1 VFVAQHVMACAKG
14 GEKISASAATV
25 QQAGIAFGAAVAGL
39 IANASGIGNRFVAV
53 ALSRAVFWVA
63 MVFVGAASG
72 ERHRLAP
79 DGDCT

>member
-1 VFVAQHVMACAKG
+1 MSCLRERRREDIAA
-14 GEKISASAATV
+14 ASAATV